1 VIVALFILIGHGLSW
16 LCHRRENEVS
26 PEKQPNYYDKIDK
39 VVLQLD
45 DDEKLS

>member
-1 VIVALFILIGHGLSW
+1 MIVALFILIGHGLSW

-26 PEKQPNYYDKIDK
+26 PEKQ
-39 VVLQLD
+39 LD